1 MLYAFKC
8 NWSNQIVI
16 DMVLPC
22 IYCIIGCSRN
32 KYNLCCESLPLN
44 QKYRHSELT
53 NFIIQTKGQRKDTK
67 NNIFLKKL
75 SKKFVEKLMYFC
87 IMYTKKE
94 ASSFILLLLQIFNK
108 ELCPVILFHLR
119 IPSCS
124 KFRPRIIEH
133 ILSVKGIYR
142 NSVPFFIIVS
152 IAFNF

>member
-1 MLYAFKC
+1 MLYAFKR

-67 NNIFLKKL
+67 NKIFSKKL
-75 SKKFVEKLMYFC
+75 SKNFVEKLMCFC
-87 IMYTKKE
+87 IMYTKKQQDF
-94 ASSFILLLLQIFNK
+94 SSYCFCKYLIKSFVLSFYFICEYL
-108 ELCPVILFHLR
+108 PV
-119 IPSCS
+119 
-124 KFRPRIIEH
+124 
-133 ILSVKGIYR
+133 V
-142 NSVPFFIIVS
+142 NS
-152 IAFNF
+152 AHE

>member
-1 MLYAFKC
+1 MLYAFNR

-67 NNIFLKKL
+67 NKIFSKKL
-75 SKKFVEKLMYFC
+75 SKNFVEKLMYFC
-87 IMYTKKE
+87 IMYTKK
-94 ASSFILLLLQIFNK
+94 ATRFFVLLFLQIFNK
-108 ELCPVILFHLR
+108 ELCPVVLFHLR

-124 KFRPRIIEH
+124 KFRPIIIEH
-133 ILSVKGIYR
+133 ILPVK
-142 NSVPFFIIVS
+142 
-152 IAFNF
+152 